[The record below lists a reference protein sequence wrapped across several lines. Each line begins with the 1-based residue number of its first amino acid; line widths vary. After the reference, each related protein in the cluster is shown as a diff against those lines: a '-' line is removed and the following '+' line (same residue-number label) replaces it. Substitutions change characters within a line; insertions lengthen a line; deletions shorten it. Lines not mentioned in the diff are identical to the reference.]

1 MRPIVRLLLKARSA
15 ATDFIA
21 RPASARPLAAL
32 RIGLAAV
39 LLAQTASLAGSLNEL
54 YGSLGLAQRP
64 VTEAMTPPG
73 VPRLGWATD
82 ALAACGVP
90 EADAIRAA
98 FGVYAASLVALLLG
112 WRTRPAAAVAWL
124 AHLMFKAGNPT
135 TYGVDE
141 FAHIALFYC
150 VWLPVGRAWSLDV
163 RAGRASDAASPAARL
178 GQRVVQ
184 FHLCVVYLASGL
196 EKASGE
202 QWWSGEAVWRA
213 LMRTDLGSGAWD
225 FAWLAEIPWVAKC
238 ACWGT
243 LAVELGYAFLIWPA
257 RTRRLW
263 GAATIGL
270 HLGIAVFMGL
280 WSFSAVMVV
289 LTTAAFL
296 VPAET
301 GGTSRASGTRP
312 DVSTVTR

>member
-1 MRPIVRLLLKARSA
+1 MRLPARLLFAMRNA
-15 ATDFIA
+15 AADFVA

-39 LLAQTASLAGSLNEL
+39 LLAQAVALSANLDDL

-82 ALAACGVP
+82 ALAAYGVSEP
-90 EADAIRAA
+90 DAVGAV
-98 FGVYAASLVALLLG
+98 FTLYAASLVGLLIG
-112 WRTRPAAAVAWL
+112 WRTRLAAAVAWL
-124 AHLMFKAGNPT
+124 THLMFKAGNPS

-150 VWLPVGRAWSLDV
+150 VCFPVGHAWSLDV
-163 RAGRASDAASPAARL
+163 RAGRADGASSPLARL
-178 GQRVVQ
+178 GLRVLQ
-184 FHLCVVYLASGL
+184 LHLCVAYLASGL
-196 EKASGE
+196 EKASGA

-213 LMRTDLGSGAWD
+213 LMRTDLGSAAWD
-225 FAWLAEIPWVAKC
+225 FGWLADVPWLARL

-243 LAVELGYAFLIWPA
+243 LVVEVGYAFLVWPR
-257 RTRRLW
+257 RTRRVW
-263 GAATIGL
+263 AAAAIGL

-289 LTTAAFL
+289 LTTSAFL
-296 VPAET
+296 VPEESNAATEAR
-301 GGTSRASGTRP
+301 SRDG
-312 DVSTVTR
+312 